1 MDEFRKGE
9 NSAAIAQDVNFFPS
23 PQGTQQPSHVGATGR
38 VEMPPAY
45 SQMPPN
51 RPGTYNIGQPQ
62 GVWNP
67 QGPPSYPQQQP
78 FPYGMYPP
86 QSASIPASGAQGA
99 AIRHGIAR
107 SVVVLGQGNRRRS
120 WTYRLTRLAIS
131 FLIMGIVLLITLG
144 VLIVGPTINDTKLL
158 SSRCTVISSEKGG
171 VKSCDCGRYCTS
183 HYPCWEIQVT
193 YNDRGTKRKAYLY
206 QNVYASKNKCSAQ
219 PCSRNGN
226 SNSIVVYSFRSKFG
240 KEGDSYTCYYNPNT
254 PAVAF
259 KNRGEVSTDKM
270 TVLHCILWPL
280 LVVLISVL
288 SLAALF
294 CRSYGHCCFK
304 KRDASVPYQ
313 GLQEARA

>member
-9 NSAAIAQDVNFFPS
+9 NSAAIAQDVNFFSS

-51 RPGTYNIGQPQ
+51 QPGTYNIGQPQ

-78 FPYGMYPP
+78 FQYGMYPP

-99 AIRHGIAR
+99 AIRQGIAR
-107 SVVVLGQGNRRRS
+107 SVVVLGRGNRRRS
-120 WTYRLTRLAIS
+120 WTYRLTRLAIC
-131 FLIMGIVLLITLG
+131 FLIIGIALLIILG
-144 VLIVGPTINDTKLL
+144 VLIVGPTINDTQLL
-158 SSRCTVISSEKGG
+158 SSRCTVISSEKHG
-171 VKSCDCGRYCTS
+171 VKSCDCGKYCTS

-193 YNDRGTKRKAYLY
+193 YNDRGKKRKAFLY
-206 QNVYASKNKCSAQ
+206 QNVYVSKNKCSAQ
-219 PCSRNGN
+219 PCSRYEY
-226 SNSIVVYSFRSKFG
+226 SNYNDVDSFRSKFG
-240 KEGDSYTCYYNPNT
+240 KEGYSYTCYYNPKT
-254 PAVAF
+254 SAEAF
-259 KNRGEVSTDKM
+259 KIRGDVSTDKM
-270 TVLHCILWPL
+270 KMLHCILWPL

-288 SLAALF
+288 SLVALF
-294 CRSYGHCCFK
+294 CRSTGRCCFK